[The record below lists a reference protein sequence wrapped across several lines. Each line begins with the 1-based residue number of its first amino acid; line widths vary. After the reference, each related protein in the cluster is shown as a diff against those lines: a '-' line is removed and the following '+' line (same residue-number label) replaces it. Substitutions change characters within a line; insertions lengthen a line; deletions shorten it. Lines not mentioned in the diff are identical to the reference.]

1 MNKVT
6 KFGFFIVIS
15 VLFLVNAPVFAD
27 GLVFDPESYP
37 DKVDIAAISTTTTST
52 QNAANTT
59 TRSYSNYGTAAK
71 STTIG
76 NMSVQTRE
84 NNNLQNALF
93 ELDSA
98 QVDVRNQLLDAKAKY
113 TDIDNQYKLI
123 KEQRKIQRKTVRD
136 GEKRVRQIEKTKE
149 NIRKNMQ
156 LQ

>member
-1 MNKVT
+1 MNK
-6 KFGFFIVIS
+6 FIKTAVIS
-15 VLFLVNAPVFAD
+15 TVFTLFASSSVFAD
-27 GLVFDPESYP
+27 GLVFDPEAYP
-37 DKVDIAAISTTTTST
+37 NKVDIAAASTGY
-52 QNAANTT
+52 NTT
-59 TRSYSNYGTAAK
+59 GYYAQK
-71 STTIG
+71 SKTTG
-76 NMSVQTRE
+76 DMTTQTRE

-113 TDIDNQYKLI
+113 TEIDNQYKLV

-136 GEKRVRQIEKTKE
+136 GERRIKQIEKTKE

>member
-1 MNKVT
+1 MNKIK
-6 KFGFFIVIS
+6 KFGFFVAIS
-15 VLFLVNAPVFAD
+15 ALLSTTPVFAD

-37 DKVDIAAISTTTTST
+37 DKVDIAAVSPASTNS
-52 QNAANTT
+52 A
-59 TRSYSNYGTAAK
+59 TRSYNNYNTAPK
-71 STTIG
+71 SLTTG

-113 TDIDNQYKLI
+113 TDIDNQYKMI
-123 KEQRKIQRKTVRD
+123 KEQRKIQKKTVRD
-136 GEKRVRQIEKTKE
+136 GERRVKQIEKTKE